1 MGEKAIRAAVAAD
14 RGESG
19 SRCQEP
25 VKTWEEGEEPFCW
38 QNDRTEGEVSENSWD
53 SSFGVSAEVLGKLET
68 GCVGG
73 MDLWVQWE

>member
-1 MGEKAIRAAVAAD
+1 M
-14 RGESG
+14 
-19 SRCQEP
+19 
-25 VKTWEEGEEPFCW
+25 KTWEEGEEPFCW